1 MKLTVVGSG
10 YVGLVTGVCFAEVGH
25 DVVCVDT
32 DASKIAMLR
41 DNVPPIYEPG
51 LEELLKRNAA
61 HERLNFTTKL
71 AEALPDSAAVFIA
84 VGTPEGEDGSS
95 DLRYVKAVATEI
107 GRLAVAS
114 LLVVVKS
121 TVPVGTCD
129 MVEAAIE
136 AELAK
141 RFPVGNGSK
150 PKPRVRVASNPEFL
164 KEGTAIDDFMKPDR
178 IVTGV
183 TDPESA
189 AIFLEMYA
197 PFVQD
202 DPSRLQVIERRSSEM
217 TKYAANAMLATRISF
232 MNELSRL
239 CEVVGANIDDV
250 RRGIG
255 SDGRIGKKFLYA
267 GPGYGGSCFPKD
279 VEALLST
286 AQQNN
291 CELTVLKAV
300 SHANKMQKMHVA
312 RKIHSHF
319 GGDLKGRKIAVW
331 GLAFKPGTDDVRE
344 APALTILSALVNWGA
359 EVVAHDPVAQKT
371 FSQAWEQAGMKPSQI
386 LYMEDSYDALDGAD
400 ALILLTE
407 WPEYKRP
414 SWTRIRSLLRT
425 PAVFDLRNQYPYKA
439 LADAGFH
446 YECVGRPDSRTG
458 NNGGES
464 RPGPEGRPS

>member
-32 DASKIAMLR
+32 DAQKIAMLR
-41 DNVPPIYEPG
+41 DGVPPIYEPG
-51 LEELLKRNAA
+51 LDELLRRNSA
-61 HERLNFTTKL
+61 HERLTFTTKL
-71 AEALPDSAAVFIA
+71 SEGLPGSAAVFIA

-95 DLRYVKAVATEI
+95 DLRYVKAVATDI
-107 GRLAVAS
+107 GKAVTEP

-129 MVEAAIE
+129 MVEQTIE

-141 RFPVGNGSK
+141 RFPGGSGKSK
-150 PKPRVRVASNPEFL
+150 PTIRVASNPEFL

-183 TDPESA
+183 TDQGAA
-189 AIFLEMYA
+189 AIFQEMYA
-197 PFVQD
+197 PFIQD
-202 DPSRLQVIERRSSEM
+202 DPSRLQVMERRSSEM

-255 SDGRIGKKFLYA
+255 SDPRIGKKFLYA

-286 AQQNN
+286 ARQSE
-291 CELTVLKAV
+291 CELSVLRAV
-300 SHANKMQKMHVA
+300 SHANKLQKMHAA

-319 GGDLKGRKIAVW
+319 GGDMTGLKVAVW

-344 APALTILSALVNWGA
+344 APALTILGALVNWGA
-359 EVVAHDPVAQKT
+359 QIVAHDPVAQKT
-371 FSQAWEQAGMKPSQI
+371 FARAWEHAGMKPSQ
-386 LYMEDSYDALDGAD
+386 LTFVDDAYDALNGAD
-400 ALILLTE
+400 ALVLVTE

-414 SWTRIRSLLRT
+414 SWTRVRSLLRK
-425 PAVFDLRNQYPYKA
+425 PVVFDLRNQYSMKV
-439 LADAGFH
+439 LVDAGFH
-446 YECVGRPDSRTG
+446 YECIGRPDSRATG
-458 NNGGES
+458 
-464 RPGPEGRPS
+464 R

>member
-25 DVVCVDT
+25 DVICVDT
-32 DASKIAMLR
+32 DAAKIAMLR

-51 LEELLKRNAA
+51 LDELLKRNAG
-61 HERLNFTTKL
+61 HERLQFTTKL
-71 AEALPDSAAVFIA
+71 SEALTGSSAVFIA

-107 GRLAVAS
+107 GKLVDGP

-129 MVEAAIE
+129 MVAGTID
-136 AELAK
+136 AELLK
-141 RFPVGNGSK
+141 RFPAGSNGSAHAK
-150 PKPRVRVASNPEFL
+150 PWFRVASNPEFL

-189 AIFLEMYA
+189 AIFQEMYA
-197 PFVQD
+197 PFIQD
-202 DPSRLQVIERRSSEM
+202 DPSRLQVMELRSSEM

-239 CEVVGANIDDV
+239 CELVGSNIDDV

-255 SDGRIGKKFLYA
+255 SDPRIGKKFLYA

-286 AQQNN
+286 ARQND

-300 SHANKMQKMHVA
+300 SHTNKLQKMHVA

-319 GGDLKGRKIAVW
+319 GGDLKGRKIAIW

-359 EVVAHDPVAQKT
+359 EVVAHDPVARKT
-371 FSQAWEQAGMKPSQI
+371 FGRAWVQAGMKESQI
-386 LYMEDSYDALDGAD
+386 SYVDDAYDALDGAD
-400 ALILLTE
+400 ALVLLTE
-407 WPEYKRP
+407 WAEYKRP
-414 SWTRIRSLLRT
+414 SWSRIRGLLRT
-425 PAVFDLRNQYPYKA
+425 PVVFDLRNQYPFKS
-439 LADAGFH
+439 LAEAGFH
-446 YECVGRPDSRTG
+446 YECVGRPDSRSKSSTG
-458 NNGGES
+458 GQK
-464 RPGPEGRPS
+464 

>member
-32 DASKIAMLR
+32 DTSKVAMLR
-41 DNVPPIYEPG
+41 DNIPPIYEPG
-51 LEELLKRNAA
+51 LDELLKRNAA
-61 HERLNFTTKL
+61 HGRLHFTT
-71 AEALPDSAAVFIA
+71 ALVEGLKDSVAVFIA

-95 DLRYVKAVATEI
+95 DLRYVKAVASEI
-107 GRLAVAS
+107 GRLVS
-114 LLVVVKS
+114 EDLLVVVKS

-129 MVEAAIE
+129 MVEATIQS
-136 AELAK
+136 ELAK
-141 RFPVGNGSK
+141 RQFSGGTRRPVI
-150 PKPRVRVASNPEFL
+150 RVASNPEFL

-183 TDPESA
+183 TDTESA
-189 AIFLEMYA
+189 AIFQEMYA
-197 PFVQD
+197 PFIQD
-202 DPSRLQVIERRSSEM
+202 DPARLLVTQRRSSEM
-217 TKYAANAMLATRISF
+217 TKYGANAMLATRISF

-239 CEVVGANIDDV
+239 CELVGANIDDV

-255 SDGRIGKKFLYA
+255 ADPRIGKKFLYA

-286 AQQNN
+286 ARQND

-300 SHANKMQKMHVA
+300 SHTNKLQKMHVA
-312 RKIHSHF
+312 RKIHSYF
-319 GGDLKGRKIAVW
+319 NGDCKGRKIAVW

-359 EVVAHDPVAQKT
+359 TVVAHDPVAQKT
-371 FSQAWEQAGMKPSQI
+371 FERAWSQAGMPSTAI
-386 LYMEDSYDALDGAD
+386 AYVDDSYDALKGAD
-400 ALILLTE
+400 ALVLLTE

-414 SWTRIRSLLRT
+414 SWEKARELLKA
-425 PAVFDLRNQYPYKA
+425 PVVFDLRNQYSFQT
-439 LADAGFH
+439 LSGQGFH
-446 YECVGRPDSRTG
+446 YECVGRPDSRSAKRSDAPI
-458 NNGGES
+458 GGGC
-464 RPGPEGRPS
+464 R

>member
-25 DVVCVDT
+25 DVICVDT

-51 LEELLKRNAA
+51 LEELLKRNAG
-61 HERLNFTTKL
+61 HERLQFTTKL
-71 AEALPDSAAVFIA
+71 SEALLGSSAVFIA

-107 GRLAVAS
+107 GKLVDGP

-129 MVEAAIE
+129 MVEATIE
-136 AELAK
+136 AELFK
-141 RFPVGNGSK
+141 RFPLGLESAKGK
-150 PKPRVRVASNPEFL
+150 PWIRVASNPEFL

-189 AIFLEMYA
+189 AVFHEMYA

-202 DPSRLQVIERRSSEM
+202 DPSRLQVMERRSSEM

-239 CEVVGANIDDV
+239 CEEVGSNIDDV

-255 SDGRIGKKFLYA
+255 FDPRIGKKFLYA

-279 VEALLST
+279 VEALLSM
-286 AQQNN
+286 ARQRD

-300 SHANKMQKMHVA
+300 SHANKTQKMHVA

-319 GGDLKGRKIAVW
+319 GGDLSGRKIGIW

-344 APALTILSALVNWGA
+344 APALTILSALVHWGA
-359 EVVAHDPVAQKT
+359 RIVVHDPVAKKT
-371 FSQAWEQAGMKPSQI
+371 FARAWEQAGMKKSQI
-386 LYMEDSYDALDGAD
+386 SYVEDAYDALDGAD
-400 ALILLTE
+400 ALVLLTE

-414 SWTRIRSLLRT
+414 SWSRIRSLLRK
-425 PAVFDLRNQYPYKA
+425 PVVFDFRNQYGFKA

-446 YECVGRPDSRTG
+446 YECVGRPDAQSDSR
-458 NNGGES
+458 
-464 RPGPEGRPS
+464 RQDRKDA

>member
-150 PKPRVRVASNPEFL
+150 SKPRVRVASNPEFL

-386 LYMEDSYDALDGAD
+386 LYVEDSYDALDGAD

>member
-32 DASKIAMLR
+32 DANKIAMLR
-41 DNVPPIYEPG
+41 DNIPPIYEPG
-51 LEELLKRNAA
+51 LDELLKRNTA
-61 HERLNFTTKL
+61 HERLHFTTKL
-71 AEALPDSAAVFIA
+71 AEGLAGTSAVFIA

-107 GRLAVAS
+107 GKLVTEPV
-114 LLVVVKS
+114 LVVVKS

-129 MVEAAIE
+129 MVEETIQ

-141 RFPVGNGSK
+141 RFPGGK
-150 PKPRVRVASNPEFL
+150 PQVRVASNPEFL

-183 TDPESA
+183 TDPGSA
-189 AIFLEMYA
+189 AVFQEMYA
-197 PFVQD
+197 PFIQD
-202 DPSRLQVIERRSSEM
+202 DPSRLQVMERRSSEM

-239 CEVVGANIDDV
+239 CEVVGANVDDI

-255 SDGRIGKKFLYA
+255 SDPRIGKKFLYS

-286 AQQNN
+286 ARQNE
-291 CELTVLKAV
+291 CDLTVLKAV
-300 SHANKMQKMHVA
+300 SHANKLQKMHAA
-312 RKIHSHF
+312 RKIHSYF
-319 GGDLKGRKIAVW
+319 GGNLEGRKIAIW

-344 APALTILSALVNWGA
+344 APALTIMGALVNWGA
-359 EVVAHDPVAQKT
+359 QVVAHDPVAQKT
-371 FSQAWEQAGMKPSQI
+371 FARAWEQAGLKPSQVKFV
-386 LYMEDSYDALDGAD
+386 EDSYDALEGAD
-400 ALILLTE
+400 ALVLVTE

-414 SWTRIRSLLRT
+414 SWARIRGLLRK
-425 PAVFDLRNQYPYKA
+425 PVVFDLRNQYGFKA
-439 LADAGFH
+439 LVDAGFH
-446 YECVGRPDSRTG
+446 YECIGRPDSRTAALAVKKTVTNAG
-458 NNGGES
+458 C
-464 RPGPEGRPS
+464 